1 MATKIRDYAKF
12 AADIREAVGPEN
24 IISAA
29 NCATR
34 PRLVLKETPSEEV
47 TQQISEMPAVIKVME
62 NGGQYQIVIGTHAKD
77 CLTNGVQF
85 KCLNAAFLF
94 RKRSFSVR
102 PPS

>member
-1 MATKIRDYAKF
+1 MATKIRDYAKL

-34 PRLVLKETPSEEV
+34 PRLVLKETPLGGGH
-47 TQQISEMPAVIKVME
+47 TANLRDAAVIKVME
-62 NGGQYQIVIGTHAKD
+62 NGGQYQIVIGTHAKY

-94 RKRSFSVR
+94 RKRSFPVR

>member
-1 MATKIRDYAKF
+1 MATKIRDYAKL

-34 PRLVLKETPSEEV
+34 PRLVLKETPL
-47 TQQISEMPAVIKVME
+47 
-62 NGGQYQIVIGTHAKD
+62 GGGHTANLRDARRHQGDGERRPVPD
-77 CLTNGVQF
+77 CHRHPRQGLSTNGVQF

-94 RKRSFSVR
+94 RKRSFPVR